1 MIYDVI
7 QDGYGRDPDRS
18 FVLFRDHLD
27 RNKGADLPWERF
39 GEWGYEIGKCS
50 QNLERDLLAY
60 LTMRG
65 SLFGNMT
72 DDSPFEFDQE
82 NQDLAGLVD
91 REEGAARNILDEWS
105 KRDLEGATEW
115 YLSQG
120 VVGQSREEQIWTAAY
135 YWEFDGESG
144 LFAPSGEEIESVFQF
159 LEQQKANGEPVDY
172 AQDELVDMARRM
184 ENWDVLLKVEEKVS
198 PAIWNRV
205 LSGVKEEIV
214 GRESIELKGGEA
226 LKFLAISEEDT
237 AVLERFGMRDE
248 AIEEVARTNE
258 ASLKELQKR
267 LGVE

>member
-1 MIYDVI
+1 
-7 QDGYGRDPDRS
+7 
-18 FVLFRDHLD
+18 
-27 RNKGADLPWERF
+27 
-39 GEWGYEIGKCS
+39 
-50 QNLERDLLAY
+50 
-60 LTMRG
+60 
-65 SLFGNMT
+65 
-72 DDSPFEFDQE
+72 
-82 NQDLAGLVD
+82 
-91 REEGAARNILDEWS
+91 
-105 KRDLEGATEW
+105 
-115 YLSQG
+115 
-120 VVGQSREEQIWTAAY
+120 
-135 YWEFDGESG
+135 
-144 LFAPSGEEIESVFQF
+144 
-159 LEQQKANGEPVDY
+159 
-172 AQDELVDMARRM
+172 MARRM